1 MQNRKLPYGGLQSQ
15 MSYPKKS
22 SPAVRVFATLAL
34 ATVLVALR
42 VPISFAQFESGAVL
56 GTVHDPSGATV
67 AGAVVT
73 LTNLSTGIAVRATSD
88 TAGDYQFVNQRLGS
102 YRIRVEV
109 TGFETAE
116 TDPFDLVVNARQ
128 RVDVT
133 LRVGKA
139 EELVNVSD
147 AVSLIEAETS
157 SRGQL
162 INPKQIVELPLN
174 GRSYADLTL
183 LTPGVAKSPLEN
195 GTDSS
200 RDASYHVNGGRSE
213 LNNFLLDGVDN
224 NAYGTSNQGFSN
236 QVIQPNPDALA
247 EFKVETN
254 NYSAEYGRATGAVI
268 NATIKSGT
276 NQFHG
281 EAWEFFRNTV
291 LNATGF
297 FKPVGG
303 GTLPFNQNQFGGAL
317 GGPILKQK
325 MFFFA
330 DYEGFRRVYH
340 PLQFASLPTA
350 AMDRGDFSAFG
361 VPIMNPLTGTVY
373 ANGIIPQ
380 TAFSALAA
388 AVLPTLPTPNL
399 PGGSNNFASSPAD
412 TISNDKGDFRW
423 DVFLNSR
430 LNLFSRYSQFDTR
443 IFSPPNISGPAGGNA
458 NGNVTVRTKQAVV
471 GTVWTIS
478 PTSVLEA
485 RLGVDY
491 TEAGKNPSTLGQ
503 TNAGF
508 VIPNLPN
515 DPSLAGGLFS
525 VNLSG
530 FSQLGRQSSN
540 PQFQDPFI
548 LDPKIN
554 FTKIIR
560 RHSLKVGFEYQLIN
574 TAVSDFHPQFG
585 VENFTGFFSDPAS
598 VTNPSALN
606 SLTSAQK
613 QAYSFADFIFGAP
626 NHYELNNNPV
636 AHLRQRMYFAYLQD
650 DFKVSPKL
658 TLNLG
663 ARYEFATPQWERDN
677 LLSNFDP
684 ATETLIFASG
694 GDIYNRALVHPDHN
708 NWAPRIGLA
717 YKITPKTV
725 LRSGYGISY
734 VQFNRLGGENL
745 LAYNGPNIVD
755 AAIDQKPSAGICLSA
770 ATAPGACFR
779 TTDQGFPDNFA
790 SPSAFVTKNTQV
802 RYIPANFGAG
812 YVQSWHLTVQ
822 RELTKSLLLDIGYVG
837 NHDVGLTILADANQ
851 AAPNLPGQNLS
862 LAARRPFLNFNT
874 IEESFNGGFG
884 SYNALQIKLENK
896 GSHGLY
902 FINSFTWS
910 KALDNAPGHLENF
923 DGDNSRIN
931 ILNPQSEKGISSY
944 DQPFNDTLSVIYNL
958 PFGRGRHWNIDH
970 KAFDL
975 AVGGWS
981 VDFIN
986 TVTSGLPLN
995 VTYSTTTQAQVS
1007 PLLTPRGNLSGQA
1020 LYLSTGN
1027 PTQYLNAAA
1036 FSVPNFSQPFGNAPR
1051 NIART
1056 PTLNQLD
1063 LGLHKN
1069 FGLGAE
1075 SRFLQFRA
1083 EAFNVFNKTNFA
1095 PPSNLTFNTSGFGVF
1110 TSTFP
1115 SRQLQLALK
1124 LAF

>member
-1 MQNRKLPYGGLQSQ
+1 MPHL
-15 MSYPKKS
+15 KS
-22 SPAVRVFATLAL
+22 LAVRVFFSFLLLAFAFSL
-34 ATVLVALR
+34 QLPAGR
-42 VPISFAQFESGAVL
+42 AQFESGTVL

-67 AGAVVT
+67 AGATVT
-73 LTNLSTGIAVRATSD
+73 LTNLRTNIAVRATTD
-88 TAGDYQFVNQRLGS
+88 GNGDFEFVNQRLGS
-102 YRIRVEV
+102 YRLRVEV
-109 TGFETAE
+109 TGFVTSE
-116 TDPFDLVVNARQ
+116 TDPFDLVINARQ
-128 RVDVT
+128 RVDVA
-133 LRVGKA
+133 LRVGQA
-139 EELVNVSD
+139 SEVVNVTG
-147 AVSLIEAETS
+147 AASLIEAETS

-162 INPKQIVELPLN
+162 INPQQIIELPLN

-350 AMDRGDFSAFG
+350 AMDSGDFSAFG
-361 VPIMNPLTGTVY
+361 VPIMNPLTGTIY
-373 ANGIIPQ
+373 ANGIIP
-380 TAFSALAA
+380 ASDFSALAS

-399 PGGSNNFASSPAD
+399 PGSANNFASSPAD
-412 TISNDKGDFRW
+412 TISNEKGDFRY
-423 DVFLNSR
+423 DAFLSSR

-458 NGNVTVRTKQAVV
+458 NGSVTVRTKQAVV

-478 PTSVLEA
+478 PSSVLEA

-503 TNAGF
+503 SNPGF

-530 FSQLGRQSSN
+530 ISQLGRQSSN
-540 PQFQDPFI
+540 PQYQDPFI
-548 LDPKIN
+548 LDPKVN
-554 FTKIIR
+554 FTKLIR

-598 VTNPSALN
+598 VTNPAALN

-650 DFKVSPKL
+650 DFRVNAKL

-663 ARYEFATPQWERDN
+663 LRYEFATPQWERDN

-684 ATETLIFASG
+684 ATQTLVFATG
-694 GDIYNRALVHPDHN
+694 GDLYNRALVHPDHN
-708 NWAPRIGLA
+708 NWAPRLGLA

-725 LRSGYGISY
+725 LRAGYGISY

-755 AAIDQKPSAGICLSA
+755 AAIDQKPSQGICPSA
-770 ATAPGACFR
+770 ATAAGACFR

-790 SPSAFVTKNTQV
+790 SPSAFVTQNTQV
-802 RYIPANFGAG
+802 RYIPANFHSG

-822 RELTKSLLLDIGYVG
+822 RELTKTLLLDVGYVG

-851 AAPNLPGQNLS
+851 ASPNLPGQNLS
-862 LAARRPFLNFNT
+862 LAARRPFTNFNT

-910 KALDNAPGHLENF
+910 KAIDNAPGHLENF

-931 ILNPQSEKGISSY
+931 ILNPASEKGISSY
-944 DQPFNDTLSVIYNL
+944 DQPFNDTLSVIYDL
-958 PFGRGRHWNIDH
+958 PFGRGRRFNIDH

-1007 PLLTPRGNLSGQA
+1007 PLLTPRGNLSGQP

-1036 FSVPNFSQPFGNAPR
+1036 FNVPDFSQPFGNAPR
-1051 NIART
+1051 NIVRT
-1056 PTLNQLD
+1056 PTFNQLD

-1083 EAFNVFNKTNFA
+1083 EAFNVFNHTNFA

-1115 SRQLQLALK
+1115 ARQLQLALK
-1124 LAF
+1124 LVF